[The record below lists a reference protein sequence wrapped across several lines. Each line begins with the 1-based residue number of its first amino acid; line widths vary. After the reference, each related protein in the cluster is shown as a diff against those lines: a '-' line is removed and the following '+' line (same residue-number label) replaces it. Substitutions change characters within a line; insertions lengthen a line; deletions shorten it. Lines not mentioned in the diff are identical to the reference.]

1 LASVFFNEKTER
13 QDAKAEKQGLS
24 LLVWFLKIV
33 FSLIIVAVEGLI
45 SLTKALYSS
54 YKNRQK
60 K

>member
-1 LASVFFNEKTER
+1 MARRKNYYRS
-13 QDAKAEKQGLS
+13 DAKAEKQGLS
-24 LLVWFLKIV
+24 LLVGFLKIV
-33 FSLIIVAVEGLI
+33 FSLIIIAVEGLI